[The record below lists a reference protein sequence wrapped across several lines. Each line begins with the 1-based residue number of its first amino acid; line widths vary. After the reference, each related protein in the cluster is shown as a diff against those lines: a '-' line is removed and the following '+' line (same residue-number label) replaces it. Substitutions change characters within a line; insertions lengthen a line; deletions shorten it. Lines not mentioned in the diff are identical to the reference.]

1 MENIPINGDPDHQ
14 NEQREKSCPNDRS
27 TRTNIASS
35 TNSIDSLESIEI
47 VGIDSETHG
56 RNCTSHMCCG
66 HHVKVGDILVCTWQ
80 VQMISSEYPEEVVKI
95 LKIGSD
101 GFPSCHVGY
110 IPRRL
115 FRKFDPKTFE
125 KMFLKVEE
133 DYRLSDNSHERH
145 RSHHYHGMARCL
157 VIHNN
162 SRFNSRDCFNG
173 EACILSENEGT
184 SSSGKKKKKEKEK
197 ISLTDKEKLL
207 AKCRKKSTRCK
218 PIQFN
223 PSPTKRGYTP
233 VYQPRFP
240 LSPEAITVVG
250 VQPDDNSTVTYAGT
264 IEVLQQET
272 GSDIMEE
279 DNTTVTETVTM
290 VAALN
295 VPKRTTVQK
304 RKYGSLLGKTKKISQ
319 GFESD
324 SDESNFTDNN
334 NKSIDLSDDMDTK
347 QSAHNRH
354 NRHNPKRKSS
364 FPILFDP
371 SPRKWNTKVPPKKND
386 GSAKDD
392 ESDDSDVPIKLLFSN
407 KK

>member
-1 MENIPINGDPDHQ
+1 MENIPIDDNPAHQ
-14 NEQREKSCPNDRS
+14 NEQRENSCPNDRS
-27 TRTNIASS
+27 TGTNIASS
-35 TNSIDSLESIEI
+35 NNSIDSLESIEI

-95 LKIGSD
+95 LKIGTD

-197 ISLTDKEKLL
+197 ISVTDKEKLL
-207 AKCRKKSTRCK
+207 AKFRKKSTRCK
-218 PIQFN
+218 PIIFN

-240 LSPEAITVVG
+240 LSPEATTVVG
-250 VQPDDNSTVTYAGT
+250 VQPDDNGTVT
-264 IEVLQQET
+264 
-272 GSDIMEE
+272 
-279 DNTTVTETVTM
+279 
-290 VAALN
+290 
-295 VPKRTTVQK
+295 
-304 RKYGSLLGKTKKISQ
+304 
-319 GFESD
+319 
-324 SDESNFTDNN
+324 
-334 NKSIDLSDDMDTK
+334 
-347 QSAHNRH
+347 
-354 NRHNPKRKSS
+354 
-364 FPILFDP
+364 
-371 SPRKWNTKVPPKKND
+371 
-386 GSAKDD
+386 
-392 ESDDSDVPIKLLFSN
+392 
-407 KK
+407 